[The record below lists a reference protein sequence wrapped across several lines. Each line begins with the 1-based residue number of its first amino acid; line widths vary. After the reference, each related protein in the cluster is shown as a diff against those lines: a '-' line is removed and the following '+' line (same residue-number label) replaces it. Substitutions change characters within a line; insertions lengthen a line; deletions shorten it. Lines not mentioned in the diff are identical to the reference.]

1 MEEMGLGSNPEK
13 TIAILT
19 NVIDIRNKNLNYTY
33 NLLTDGKNLDF
44 TNMDAV
50 GSFANNLQ
58 KEKNNQG
65 KIKDEQKE
73 KEKEIFDPLNILK
86 NK

>member
-1 MEEMGLGSNPEK
+1 
-13 TIAILT
+13 
-19 NVIDIRNKNLNYTY
+19 
-33 NLLTDGKNLDF
+33 
-44 TNMDAV
+44 MDAV